1 MSLFSINYTFRFFSS
16 FSKTKIHLFVLT
28 QAFYR
33 KYCCSCR
40 EKFVSFDVFVFKS
53 HEKRILTSSHLGRG
67 THVPR
72 SGYTCL
78 SVGIRTSL
86 GRGTMTLCALSGQT
100 HQTFYL
106 LIYRYWRCI
115 LLNINYLYLLMSKIF
130 CILVRNN

>member
-16 FSKTKIHLFVLT
+16 FSKTKIQLFVLT

-40 EKFVSFDVFVFKS
+40 EKFVSFDVIVLKS
-53 HEKRILTSSHLGRG
+53 HEKRILKSSYLGRG

-72 SGYTCL
+72 SGYTCT
-78 SVGIRTSL
+78 SVVVRMSL

-100 HQTFYL
+100 HQNYSDKNCNISNCKTLIINVLDL
-106 LIYRYWRCI
+106 LI
-115 LLNINYLYLLMSKIF
+115 LDIF
-130 CILVRNN
+130 RIFIV